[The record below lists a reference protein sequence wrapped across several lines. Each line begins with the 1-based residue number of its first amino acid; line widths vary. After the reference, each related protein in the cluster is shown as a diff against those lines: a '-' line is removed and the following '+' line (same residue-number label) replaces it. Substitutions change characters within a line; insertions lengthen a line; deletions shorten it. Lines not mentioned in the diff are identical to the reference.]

1 MTLSISHEKR
11 RWVEPKPPQNF
22 DLYDVYVGAG
32 GISHGLQ
39 VATARWTGAGE
50 PNPTQLKNLYK
61 LRTGDRGTPV
71 VVAVEVD
78 STHAV
83 LVGHNS
89 DWPPTPKI
97 EQSLIARILEAALA
111 DPNPIAARER
121 ITMLREALDTT
132 ALPGLKNSGLFA
144 NHELAVGVPKRPD
157 FSSACAK
164 SVPMLSLQHKP
175 LLSALGFTTEAVG
188 GNAELLR
195 GSGKNKLAVAVVLQ
209 DSEMFNVH
217 SNRLHGLPVAQGLA
231 IAEEHGVSWIILM
244 RRTKIRLYPARVDL
258 GVGRKGPTETFLE
271 LDLPFLSDSNA
282 GYLSLIFSA
291 DALAENGTAFQ
302 IMDSSWQFAVGLG
315 QRLRDK
321 VYEEIIPSLSLAVA
335 KSVKGRKHA
344 FTPEMLTTAYEMTL
358 RIFFRILFQVYAE
371 DRKLLPLGE
380 NPGFDKLALKT
391 LSRELAIDR
400 TLYAS
405 SDTSD
410 LWNRLSKV
418 WNAIDEGS
426 SNLGIPAYNG
436 GLFSGD
442 KDLHPENSAIGD
454 IAIADDVMGPV
465 LRSLLL
471 DVGDAGTLVPIDFR
485 SLGVREFGTIYE
497 GLLESSLG
505 VAETDLTLDD
515 DKNWVPAKK
524 ESDEIFAPEG
534 SVYFHNTS
542 GQRKGTGSYF
552 TPSFVV
558 EHLLERSL
566 DPALDAHLRS
576 VADLLDKGD
585 EAAAT
590 DKFFDFRVADLAM
603 GSGHFLTA
611 AIDHIEKKMAIFLA
625 NAEHPMPG
633 VQKEILEL
641 EAAAKDAVGID
652 GPEIDRS
659 SLLRRQIARRCVY
672 GLDLNPIAVE
682 LARVSIWIHT
692 FVRGLPMSS
701 LDHNLVCGNS
711 LTGIG
716 SIDEALD
723 VLVPSRLGKG
733 KGRNLDKTNITIEE
747 ILIERVLGEAR
758 ETLLQASNSLE
769 LNKAESRAAAKA
781 AKKAKAQAVKAVRLF
796 DAAVLRRISREGLVA
811 SEDIDEVIRLAG
823 EKSAQSAIAPLA
835 PVHFPAAF
843 PEVFSRERGGFDVLI
858 GNPPWEKIKVEVS
871 RWWALRFPGLR
882 SLPQGEQD
890 KLILK
895 YQKLRADLAELY
907 TNEVAEK
914 AIQRESVVSGPYP
927 GIGKGDPDLY
937 QAFAWRNWQLLR
949 RGGGMGIVAPRSLIS
964 EAGGDLWREEVF
976 DGGEFTDVTLLLNSA
991 RWVFDMEPR
1000 YTIAV
1005 LSITKTEREGRQ
1017 VLLRGPYASRDEFD
1031 SGLKKAA
1038 ATFLADEFRTWGTG
1052 AAFPS
1057 LSSYEDGIV
1066 YQQMKRSPRLDLKR
1080 SDWRARPYAEFHA
1093 STDKNLFE
1101 LDTVPAGYWKLYK
1114 GESFNLWNPDTGRYY
1129 GGVDPETVRPI
1140 LQEKRVKTSRQ
1151 SNSPFNEFNAGE
1163 IAKIDTLPIL
1173 NPRIAIRLVSSST
1186 NQRTFIAAL
1195 VPPCT
1200 GLTHGAPY
1208 LLFPK
1213 GGPSEEAYVLGVIS
1227 SIPLDWVARRTAEIN
1242 ITYHVINGLPIPDID
1257 EGDFRKAKVIEI
1269 SGRLAAVDERFT
1281 VWAKGVGV
1289 RVGSVKNEDE
1299 KEALIAELDALVAH
1313 LYGLTRPQ
1321 VEHLFETF
1329 HRGWVFA
1336 PRLKKVLEFYDQLP
1350 KIKS

>member
-1 MTLSISHEKR
+1 MTLLISHKKQK
-11 RWVEPKPPQNF
+11 WVEPKPPQNF
-22 DLYDVYVGAG
+22 DLCDVYVGAG

-39 VATARWTGAGE
+39 VVTAKWTGTGE

-291 DALAENGTAFQ
+291 DALAESGTAFQ

-344 FTPEMLTTAYEMTL
+344 FTPEMLTIAYEMTL

-380 NPGFDKLALKT
+380 NPSFDKLALKT
-391 LSRELAIDR
+391 LSRELAVDR
-400 TLYAS
+400 TLYTSNSA
-405 SDTSD
+405 SD
-410 LWNRLSKV
+410 LWARLSKV
-418 WNAIDEGS
+418 WKAIDEGS

-442 KDLHPENSAIGD
+442 KDLHPENSAIDD
-454 IAIADDVMGPV
+454 ITIADDVMGPV

-505 VAETDLTLDD
+505 VAETDLTLDV

-524 ESDEIFAPEG
+524 KSDEIFAPEG

-566 DPALDAHLRS
+566 DPALDAHLSS
-576 VADLLDKGD
+576 VAELLAKGD
-585 EAAAT
+585 EASAT

-625 NAEHPMPG
+625 NPEHPLPG

-733 KGRNLDKTNITIEE
+733 KGRNLDKTNVTVEE
-747 ILIERVLGEAR
+747 ILIERVLDEAR
-758 ETLLQASNSLE
+758 ETLLEASSSLE
-769 LNKAESRAAAKA
+769 LNKAESRASAKA

-796 DAAVLRRISREGLVA
+796 DAAVLRRIGREGLVA

-823 EKSAQSAIAPLA
+823 EKGAQSAVAPLA

-843 PEVFSRERGGFDVLI
+843 PEVFSRDRGGFDVLI
-858 GNPPWEKIKVEVS
+858 GNPPWEEVMVEEPKYWLRFQPGLLGMNAADLKS
-871 RWWALRFPGLR
+871 AIIALRKKRPELIPALESEIETAANMRKVLLAGPFPGL
-882 SLPQGEQD
+882 G
-890 KLILK
+890 
-895 YQKLRADLAELY
+895 
-907 TNEVAEK
+907 T
-914 AIQRESVVSGPYP
+914 
-927 GIGKGDPDLY
+927 GDVDLY
-937 QAFAWRNWQLLR
+937 RVFAWRNWRLLR
-949 RGGGMGIVAPRSLIS
+949 SGGHMGAVFPR
-964 EAGGDLWREEVF
+964 
-976 DGGEFTDVTLLLNSA
+976 TLLNA
-991 RWVFDMEPR
+991 AGNAKW
-1000 YTIAV
+1000 
-1005 LSITKTEREGRQ
+1005 
-1017 VLLRGPYASRDEFD
+1017 RDEVLTNGSISIVNLININKWIFPSVHGQYSIALVEILKSKSPD
-1031 SGLKKAA
+1031 KTVKISGPFSDNEAFVRGRGKSGRISIDLIRTSSEG
-1038 ATFLADEFRTWGTG
+1038 ATFPQLPDVDSVELFTQIRIA
-1052 AAFPS
+1052 
-1057 LSSYEDGIV
+1057 
-1066 YQQMKRSPRLDLKR
+1066 PRLDDSR
-1080 SDWRARPYAEFHA
+1080 HPTFRPISEFHA
-1093 STDKNLFE
+1093 TNDRPTF
-1101 LDTVPAGYWKLYK
+1101 DAGPQKDGRWPVL
-1114 GESFNLWNPDTGRYY
+1114 GGSGFNIWEPDTGDVYTWAEPKK
-1129 GGVDPETVRPI
+1129 VI
-1140 LQEKRVKTSRQ
+1140 AALQEKRQRQ
-1151 SNSPFNEFNAGE
+1151 VRLKSSAFFEMDE
-1163 IAKIDTLPIL
+1163 EWAKNPDTLPCRR
-1173 NPRIAIRLVSSST
+1173 PRIAFRDIT
-1186 NQRTFIAAL
+1186 NAIDARTSIVAL
-1195 VPPCT
+1195 LGPDVV
-1200 GLTHGAPY
+1200 LTNTAPY
-1208 LLFPK
+1208 LLRVT
-1213 GGPSEEAYVLGVIS
+1213 GDARDEAYLLGVLS
-1227 SIPLDWVARRTAEIN
+1227 SMPLDWYTRRYVVLHMNTHIL
-1242 ITYHVINGLPIPDID
+1242 NGLPIPLLKNDDDRRNRI
-1257 EGDFRKAKVIEI
+1257 IEV
-1269 SGRLAAVDERFT
+1269 SGRLAAVNENYLP
-1281 VWAKGVGV
+1281 WAREVGV
-1289 RVGSVKNEDE
+1289 KVASVTSEE
-1299 KEALIAELDALVAH
+1299 ERELLFAELDALVSHSYGLQRAHVIH
-1313 LYGLTRPQ
+1313 LYNTFRRNHDYGSRLT
-1321 VEHLFETF
+1321 H
-1329 HRGWVFA
+1329 
-1336 PRLKKVLEFYDQLP
+1336 VLAFYDQLP
-1350 KIKS
+1350 GIGS

>member
-1 MTLSISHEKR
+1 MTLLISHKKQK
-11 RWVEPKPPQNF
+11 WVEPKPPQNF
-22 DLYDVYVGAG
+22 DLCDVYVGAG

-39 VATARWTGAGE
+39 VVTAKWTGTGE

-144 NHELAVGVPKRPD
+144 NHELSVGVPKRPD

-380 NPGFDKLALKT
+380 NPSFDKLALKT
-391 LSRELAIDR
+391 LSRELAVDR
-400 TLYAS
+400 SLYTS
-405 SDTSD
+405 SSTSD
-410 LWNRLSKV
+410 LWARLSKV
-418 WNAIDEGS
+418 WKAIDEGS

-442 KDLHPENSAIGD
+442 KDLHPENSAID
-454 IAIADDVMGPV
+454 DVTIADDVMGPV

-505 VAETDLTLDD
+505 VAETDLTLDV

-524 ESDEIFAPEG
+524 KSDEIFAPEG

-566 DPALDAHLRS
+566 DPALDAHLS
-576 VADLLDKGD
+576 LVADLLVKGD
-585 EAAAT
+585 EASAT
-590 DKFFDFRVADLAM
+590 EKFFDFRVADLAM

-625 NAEHPMPG
+625 NPEHLLPG

-641 EAAAKDAVGID
+641 EVAAKDAVGID

-747 ILIERVLGEAR
+747 TLIERVLDEAR
-758 ETLLQASNSLE
+758 ETLLEASNSLE

-796 DAAVLRRISREGLVA
+796 DAAVLRRIGREGLVA
-811 SEDIDEVIRLAG
+811 SEDMDEVIRLAG

-858 GNPPWEKIKVEVS
+858 GNPPWEEVMVEEPKYWLRFQPGLLGMTAADLKAAITSLRKKRPELIPGLESEIEAAANMRKVLL
-871 RWWALRFPGLR
+871 AGPFPGL
-882 SLPQGEQD
+882 G
-890 KLILK
+890 
-895 YQKLRADLAELY
+895 
-907 TNEVAEK
+907 T
-914 AIQRESVVSGPYP
+914 
-927 GIGKGDPDLY
+927 GDVDLY
-937 QAFAWRNWQLLR
+937 RVFAWRNWQLLCN
-949 RGGGMGIVAPRSLIS
+949 GGRLGQVFPRSILSSAGSAKWRETVLVNGSGTITTLINTKGWVFPSVTHQYNFVLLDIHKDGNPKRVINFSGPFIGRSEFERQKSADFPIQLDLLSQAATGLALPQLPDSESVDIFHVIRVAPRL
-964 EAGGDLWREEVF
+964 D
-976 DGGEFTDVTLLLNSA
+976 D
-991 RWVFDMEPR
+991 PR
-1000 YTIAV
+1000 HP
-1005 LSITKTEREGRQ
+1005 S
-1017 VLLRGPYASRDEFD
+1017 
-1031 SGLKKAA
+1031 
-1038 ATFLADEFRTWGTG
+1038 FR
-1052 AAFPS
+1052 PVS
-1057 LSSYEDGIV
+1057 
-1066 YQQMKRSPRLDLKR
+1066 
-1080 SDWRARPYAEFHA
+1080 EFHA
-1093 STDKNLFE
+1093 TNDRPTF
-1101 LDTVPAGYWKLYK
+1101 DAGPKKDGRWPVL
-1114 GESFNLWNPDTGRYY
+1114 GGSGFNIWEPDTGDVYTWAEPKK
-1129 GGVDPETVRPI
+1129 VI
-1140 LQEKRVKTSRQ
+1140 AALQEKRQRQ
-1151 SNSPFNEFNAGE
+1151 IRLKSSAFFGMDENW
-1163 IAKIDTLPIL
+1163 AKNPDTLPC
-1173 NPRIAIRLVSSST
+1173 NGVRIAFRDIARATDPRTCIVS
-1186 NQRTFIAAL
+1186 L
-1195 VPPCT
+1195 VPPKT
-1200 GLTHGAPY
+1200 ILTNKAPY
-1208 LLFPK
+1208 LLRN
-1213 GGPSEEAYVLGVIS
+1213 GGSPSDEAYLLGVLS
-1227 SIPLDWVARRTAEIN
+1227 SISLDWYSRRYVELGMNLHIF
-1242 ITYHVINGLPIPDID
+1242 NGLPIPLCD
-1257 EGDFRKAKVIEI
+1257 AKDPRRLRVIEI
-1269 SGRLAAVDERFT
+1269 SGRLAAVDAHYAI
-1281 VWAKGVGV
+1281 WAKEVGV
-1289 RVGSVKNEDE
+1289 KVGSVKTDIE
-1299 KEALIAELDALVAH
+1299 KESLIAELDALVAH
-1313 LYGLTRPQ
+1313 LYGLSRSQ
-1321 VEHLFETF
+1321 VEHVFETF
-1329 HRGWVFA
+1329 RQGSVDI
-1336 PRLKKVLEFYDQLP
+1336 PLLIKVLEFYDQLP
-1350 KIKS
+1350 KVKS

>member
-1 MTLSISHEKR
+1 MTLLISHKKQK
-11 RWVEPKPPQNF
+11 WVEPKPPQNF
-22 DLYDVYVGAG
+22 DLCDVYVGAG

-39 VATARWTGAGE
+39 VVTAKWTGTGE

-164 SVPMLSLQHKP
+164 SVPMLALQHKP

-291 DALAENGTAFQ
+291 DALAESGTAFQ

-344 FTPEMLTTAYEMTL
+344 FTPEMLTIAYEMTL

-380 NPGFDKLALKT
+380 NPSFDKLALKT
-391 LSRELAIDR
+391 LSRELAVDR
-400 TLYAS
+400 TLYTSNSA
-405 SDTSD
+405 SD
-410 LWNRLSKV
+410 LWARLSKV
-418 WNAIDEGS
+418 WKAIDEGS

-442 KDLHPENSAIGD
+442 KDLHPENSAIDD
-454 IAIADDVMGPV
+454 ITIADDVMGPV

-505 VAETDLTLDD
+505 IAETDLTLDD

-524 ESDEIFAPEG
+524 KSDEIFAPEG

-566 DPALDAHLRS
+566 DPALDAHLSS
-576 VADLLDKGD
+576 VAELLAKGD
-585 EAAAT
+585 EASAT

-625 NAEHPMPG
+625 NPEHPLPG

-758 ETLLQASNSLE
+758 ETLLEASNSLE
-769 LNKAESRAAAKA
+769 LNKAESRASAKA
-781 AKKAKAQAVKAVRLF
+781 AKKAKAQAVKALRLF
-796 DAAVLRRISREGLVA
+796 DAAVLRRIGREGLVA

-835 PVHFPAAF
+835 PVHFPATF
-843 PEVFSRERGGFDVLI
+843 PEVFSRERGGFDVLV
-858 GNPPWEKIKVEVS
+858 GNPPWEEVMVEEPKYWLRFQPGLLGLDAADLKSAVI
-871 RWWALRFPGLR
+871 ALRKKRPELIPGLESEIETAADIRKVLLAGPFPGL
-882 SLPQGEQD
+882 G
-890 KLILK
+890 
-895 YQKLRADLAELY
+895 
-907 TNEVAEK
+907 T
-914 AIQRESVVSGPYP
+914 
-927 GIGKGDPDLY
+927 GDVDLY
-937 QAFAWRNWQLLR
+937 RVFAWRNWQLLR
-949 RGGGMGIVAPRSLIS
+949 SGGHMGAVFPRTLLNA
-964 EAGGDLWREEVF
+964 AGNAHWREEVLSH
-976 DGGEFTDVTLLLNSA
+976 GEVNVVTVTNSA
-991 RWVFDMEPR
+991 EWVFKSVDGR
-1000 YTIAV
+1000 Y
-1005 LSITKTEREGRQ
+1005 SITFIDIHKIESTPETVQLSGPFFDYKTFDEGRHQ
-1017 VLLRGPYASRDEFD
+1017 SGALPIALLKTASEGASFPQLPDVESASVFTQIR
-1031 SGLKKAA
+1031 
-1038 ATFLADEFRTWGTG
+1038 LA
-1052 AAFPS
+1052 
-1057 LSSYEDGIV
+1057 
-1066 YQQMKRSPRLDLKR
+1066 PRLNDPR
-1080 SDWRARPYAEFHA
+1080 HPSFRPVTEFHA
-1093 STDKNLFE
+1093 TNDRPTF
-1101 LDTVPAGYWKLYK
+1101 DAGPQKEGRWPVL
-1114 GESFNLWNPDTGRYY
+1114 GGSGFNLWEPNTGDVYTWAEPKK
-1129 GGVDPETVRPI
+1129 VIAV
-1140 LQEKRVKTSRQ
+1140 LQEKRQRQ
-1151 SNSPFNEFNAGE
+1151 IQLKSSAFFGMDETWAANP
-1163 IAKIDTLPIL
+1163 DTLPCSGV
-1173 NPRIAIRLVSSST
+1173 RIAFRDIT
-1186 NQRTFIAAL
+1186 NATNTRTCIAAL
-1195 VPPCT
+1195 LPPEVI
-1200 GLTHGAPY
+1200 LTNKAPY
-1208 LLFPK
+1208 LLRNDCTS
-1213 GGPSEEAYVLGVIS
+1213 GEEAYLLGVLC
-1227 SIPLDWVARRTAEIN
+1227 SIPLDWYARRYVELSMNLHIF
-1242 ITYHVINGLPIPDID
+1242 NGLPIPLVD
-1257 EGDFRKAKVIEI
+1257 ENDSRRLRIIQIAGM
-1269 SGRLAAVDERFT
+1269 LAAVDNRYAT
-1281 VWAKGVGV
+1281 WAKEVGV
-1289 RVGSVKNEDE
+1289 KVASVKTESA
-1299 KEALIAELDALVAH
+1299 KEELIAELDALVSH

-1321 VEHLFETF
+1321 VEHVFETF
-1329 HRGWVFA
+1329 HRGWVYT
-1336 PRLKKVLEFYDQLP
+1336 PRLTKVLEFYDQLP
-1350 KIKS
+1350 KVKS